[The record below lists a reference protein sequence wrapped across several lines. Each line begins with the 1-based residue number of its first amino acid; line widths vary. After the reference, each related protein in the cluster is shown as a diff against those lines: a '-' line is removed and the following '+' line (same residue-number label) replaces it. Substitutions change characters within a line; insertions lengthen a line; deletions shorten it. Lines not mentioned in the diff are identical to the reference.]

1 MHRNVYQ
8 ALQPPSC
15 LAILIRN
22 MSILQQNILKQ
33 RYFMRQASKPT
44 LTRCRKKLVIL
55 SDYQLKV
62 SVFLV
67 T

>member
-1 MHRNVYQ
+1 MHKDVYQ
-8 ALQPPSC
+8 AVRPPSC
-15 LAILIRN
+15 LVILIKN
-22 MSILQQNILKQ
+22 MSILQQGLPKL
-33 RYFMRQASKPT
+33 RYFVGQASKPT

-62 SVFLV
+62 SMFIA